1 MRGRLLAAWGLG
13 LLLALGF
20 GLLVWRLVPVGTEDV
35 RLVLSATPLILWAI
49 LLLALGHR
57 TGAGERAPS
66 LEPYSEGEST
76 DWRAALAARKLAGPH
91 QRYRLPLFVVIGP
104 RGMGKS
110 ELLERS
116 GLDLDAPVEA
126 DGAFWWLGSEAIF
139 MEVPSER
146 AAVERLAAT
155 LLRFRPACPLNGV
168 ILTVS
173 PADLTLADA
182 LERREI
188 ADELAA
194 SLAAL
199 DVRLRARPPVYVVLT
214 KIDLAPGFV
223 EGFDTLEPGERHQPW
238 GFAFPLSLREGAKS
252 AEVVDAFHAG
262 IRSLVES
269 TCSRLMDALAR
280 VDDPLRGG
288 RLIGFGAQVAAMD
301 PIVDTVLRP
310 ILPSDVRRRK
320 GAFLRG
326 VYLTSSRQDPLT
338 IDALLPE
345 LAARYA
351 MPRSGTLPDIDMGDA
366 EHGFFVAGMLRD
378 AVIREAGLVGMV
390 RPPWFRRPAFGFLVL
405 TVSLVVA
412 VLGAAGLVQAY
423 QKADARLDRLEAQL
437 DPIDAQALASRD
449 ATLAALGPIAT
460 AADRLDRL
468 GAGDAR
474 GWLFRPFP
482 SADPQDAA
490 RAAHERALRN
500 ALAPHLAATLAVDLT
515 DLDASTEALTLRLA
529 AASPE
534 AADHG
539 AALASWLED
548 KAASLPDESQRA
560 AFLAQAQRAVALAP
574 PRPDPVYIDTARR
587 IIAWKDSQP

>member
-1 MRGRLLAAWGLG
+1 MRGRFLAAWCLG
-13 LLLALGF
+13 LVLALGA
-20 GLLVWRLVPVGTEDV
+20 GLLVWRLAPVGTEDV

-57 TGAGERAPS
+57 AGAGERTPS
-66 LEPYSEGEST
+66 LDPQPEGEST
-76 DWRAALAARKLAGPH
+76 DWRSALAARRLAGPH
-91 QRYRLPLFVVIGP
+91 QRYRLPLFVVVGP

-139 MEVPSER
+139 VEVASER
-146 AAVERLAAT
+146 AAVERLAAA

-194 SLAAL
+194 SLSAL
-199 DVRLRARPPVYVVLT
+199 DTRLRARPPVYVVLT
-214 KIDLAPGFV
+214 KIDLAPGFA

-238 GFAFPLSLREGAKS
+238 GFAFPLSLRDGAKS
-252 AEVVDAFHAG
+252 AEVVEAFHAG

-269 TCSRLMDALAR
+269 TRTRLMDALAR
-280 VDDPLRGG
+280 VDDPLRGS

-390 RPPWFRRPAFGFLVL
+390 RPPWFRRPAFGCLVL
-405 TVSLVVA
+405 AVSLIVSL
-412 VLGAAGLVQAY
+412 LGAVGLVQAY
-423 QKADARLDRLEAQL
+423 QKADARLERVEAQAA
-437 DPIDAQALASRD
+437 PIDAQALASRD
-449 ATLAALGPIAT
+449 AALGPIAA

-468 GAGDAR
+468 GTGDVQ
-474 GWLFRPFP
+474 GWLFRPFS
-482 SADPQDAA
+482 SADPKDAA
-490 RAAHERALRN
+490 WAAHERALRH
-500 ALAPHLAATLAVDLT
+500 ALAPHLAATLAADLT
-515 DLDASTEALTLRLA
+515 DLDASTDTLSLRLA

-539 AALASWLED
+539 TALASWLED
-548 KAASLPDESQRA
+548 TAASLPDEGQRA
-560 AFLAQAQRAVALAP
+560 AFLVQARLAVALAP
-574 PRPDPVYIDTARR
+574 PRPDPVYLDTARR

>member
-1 MRGRLLAAWGLG
+1 MTGRLLAAWSLG
-13 LLLALGF
+13 LVLALGA
-20 GLLVWRLVPVGTEDV
+20 GLLVWRLAPVGTEDV
-35 RLVLSATPLILWAI
+35 RLVLAATPVILWAI
-49 LLLALGHR
+49 LLLALSHR
-57 TGAGERAPS
+57 VGAAERAPS
-66 LEPYSEGEST
+66 PAPLGGENT
-76 DWRAALAARKLAGPH
+76 DWRSALSARRLAGPH
-91 QRYRLPLFVVIGP
+91 QRYRLPLFVVVGP

-126 DGAFWWLGSEAIF
+126 EGAFWWFGSEAIF
-139 MEVPSER
+139 VEVPSER
-146 AAVERLAAT
+146 AAVERLATA

-199 DVRLRARPPVYVVLT
+199 DTRLRARPPVYVVLT

-238 GFAFPLSLREGAKS
+238 GFAFPLPLRDGARS
-252 AEVVDAFHAG
+252 AEVVEAFHAG
-262 IRSLVES
+262 IRGLVES
-269 TCSRLMDALAR
+269 TRMRLMDALAR

-301 PIVDTVLRP
+301 PIVDTVMRP

-326 VYLTSSRQDPLT
+326 VYLTSSRQDPLS

-390 RPPWFRRPAFGFLVL
+390 RPPWFRRPAFGCLVL
-405 TVSLVVA
+405 ALSFIICALA
-412 VLGAAGLVQAY
+412 AAGLIQAY
-423 QKADARLDRLEAQL
+423 QTAESRLQRLEAQVAE
-437 DPIDAQALASRD
+437 IDTQALASRE
-449 ATLAALGPIAT
+449 ATLAALGSIA
-460 AADRLDRL
+460 ASADRLDRL
-468 GAGDAR
+468 DAGDGR

-482 SADPQDAA
+482 AADPAEAA

-500 ALAPHLAATLAVDLT
+500 ALAPHLAATLAADLT
-515 DLDASTEALTLRLA
+515 ELDAPADALMLRLS

-539 AALASWLED
+539 AALASWLEET
-548 KAASLPDESQRA
+548 AAALPNQSARA
-560 AFLAQAQRAVALAP
+560 AFLYQARLAATLAP
-574 PRPDPVYIDTARR
+574 PRPDPVYLDTARR
-587 IIAWKDSQP
+587 IIAWKDSQR